1 MATTRTRRELID
13 AVLDNL
19 GVLVP
24 GQAPSDEEVGRVD
37 SHIDSTIAELEA
49 QEIVYVANAGTA
61 SPPNG
66 GEIELAIFNALADC
80 LAWAVAPAFNL
91 AGDPALKV
99 ISDQAEE
106 TLRRIQRP
114 PRTRKLLTT
123 DIQLRAGHRY
133 APFNFTTG
141 Q

>member
-1 MATTRTRRELID
+1 LSTTRTRRELID

-19 GVLVP
+19 GILVP
-24 GQAPSDEEVGRVD
+24 GQAPSDEDVSAVD
-37 SHIDSTIAELEA
+37 DHVDATIAELEA
-49 QEIVYVANAGTA
+49 QEITYVADLGTP
-61 SPPNG
+61 SPPSG
-66 GEIELAIFNALADC
+66 GQIELSIFNSLADC
-80 LAWAVAPAFNL
+80 LAWAVAPRFNL

-114 PRTRKLLTT
+114 PRTRKLLRT